1 MQLQDRSFKNIKK
14 VTLVEWEYC
23 EEGTWK
29 LMKPN
34 TSSKVEEMDRDY
46 RESRYSCRN
55 TVNFTQEDIPLLEEY
70 KIEIVTKQVEVP
82 QRQSFLSYFVKPT
95 QKFEIVSEKYLVN
108 IKRKQRFNI
117 LNDYYV
123 ETQRK

>member
-1 MQLQDRSFKNIKK
+1 
-14 VTLVEWEYC
+14 
-23 EEGTWK
+23 
-29 LMKPN
+29 
-34 TSSKVEEMDRDY
+34 MDRDY